1 MRTVRLSVSP
11 DHSAGDAPGGPDS
24 GPPGHPGS
32 PPGHPGSPPGHP
44 GSPPGHPG
52 SPPGHA
58 GQADQPPGD
67 HDRPPGDHG
76 PPASDHDHDQAD
88 PADPRGYLD
97 QPVGDFL
104 RTLSAGHAAPG
115 GGSAAA
121 LTVALGASLCA
132 MAARLS
138 AQQLSGLDIE
148 FLVAEAERLRGSAAS
163 LVQADAESYRGVVAA
178 LRDRPGRDSGTPG
191 HLLAPDTEHQR
202 LRIDA
207 ALSEAATIPMEVL
220 GLAAQ
225 TARLAAR
232 LAADGNPRLRG
243 DAITA
248 ALLAEAGARAAA
260 VLVSINL
267 ATLPGDDR
275 PAQAEAL
282 LSEVTQAA
290 RAAEG

>member
-1 MRTVRLSVSP
+1 MRMVRLSVSP
-11 DHSAGDAPGGPDS
+11 DYSAGAAPGGPDS
-24 GPPGHPGS
+24 GAPGRPDPLPGFPGPPAGVANQH
-32 PPGHPGSPPGHP
+32 
-44 GSPPGHPG
+44 
-52 SPPGHA
+52 PGHA
-58 GQADQPPGD
+58 
-67 HDRPPGDHG
+67 DRPPGGHSPSAADHSQ
-76 PPASDHDHDQAD
+76 AAAADHSQAAAADHSQAAA
-88 PADPRGYLD
+88 ADPRGYLD

-104 RTLSAGHAAPG
+104 GALSAGHAAPG

-138 AQQLSGLDIE
+138 TQQLAGLDIE
-148 FLVAEAERLRGSAAS
+148 FLVAEAERLRNSAAS
-163 LVQADAESYRGVVAA
+163 LIQADAESYRGVVAA
-178 LRDRPGRDSGTPG
+178 LRDQAGPGATSQ
-191 HLLAPDTEHQR
+191 LPDPDPER
-202 LRIDA
+202 ERERIQA

-282 LSEVTQAA
+282 LSEVAHAVRTAGA
-290 RAAEG
+290 

>member
-1 MRTVRLSVSP
+1 
-11 DHSAGDAPGGPDS
+11 
-24 GPPGHPGS
+24 
-32 PPGHPGSPPGHP
+32 
-44 GSPPGHPG
+44 
-52 SPPGHA
+52 
-58 GQADQPPGD
+58 
-67 HDRPPGDHG
+67 
-76 PPASDHDHDQAD
+76 
-88 PADPRGYLD
+88 
-97 QPVGDFL
+97 
-104 RTLSAGHAAPG
+104 
-115 GGSAAA
+115 
-121 LTVALGASLCA
+121 

-138 AQQLSGLDIE
+138 AHQLAGLDIE
-148 FLVAEAERLRGSAAS
+148 FLVAEAERLRNSAAA
-163 LVQADAESYRGVVAA
+163 LIQADAESYRGVVAA
-178 LRDRPGRDSGTPG
+178 LRDQAGPGVTSQ
-191 HLLAPDTEHQR
+191 LPDPDPDPER
-202 LRIDA
+202 ERERIRA

-282 LSEVTQAA
+282 LSEVARAVRTAGPSPRAAAA
-290 RAAEG
+290 RG

>member
-1 MRTVRLSVSP
+1 MRTARLSVSP
-11 DHSAGDAPGGPDS
+11 DDSADDAPDGPDP
-24 GPPGHPGS
+24 GPPGHNPG
-32 PPGHPGSPPGHP
+32 PPGHNPEPPGHNP
-44 GSPPGHPG
+44 GPPGHNPG
-52 SPPGHA
+52 PPGPA
-58 GQADQPPGD
+58 RPQPGD
-67 HDRPPGDHG
+67 AG
-76 PPASDHDHDQAD
+76 
-88 PADPRGYLD
+88 PRGYLD
-97 QPVGDFL
+97 QPVGEFL
-104 RTLSAGHAAPG
+104 SELSAGQAAPG

-132 MAARLS
+132 MAVRLS
-138 AQQLSGLDIE
+138 ARQLSGPDIE

-178 LRDRPGRDSGTPG
+178 LRDQPGQDPGAAG
-191 HLLAPDTEHQR
+191 HLAGPDAGHQR
-202 LRIDA
+202 ARIDA

-220 GLAAQ
+220 ELAAQ

-267 ATLPGDDR
+267 AMLPGDDR
-275 PAQAEAL
+275 PARAETLVA
-282 LSEVTQAA
+282 EVTRAVQAA
-290 RAAEG
+290 RG

>member
-11 DHSAGDAPGGPDS
+11 DNSADDAPGGPDS
-24 GPPGHPGS
+24 RPPGH
-32 PPGHPGSPPGHP
+32 HD
-44 GSPPGHPG
+44 
-52 SPPGHA
+52 HA
-58 GQADQPPGD
+58 GD
-67 HDRPPGDHG
+67 
-76 PPASDHDHDQAD
+76 
-88 PADPRGYLD
+88 ADPRAYLD
-97 QPVGDFL
+97 QPVSEFL
-104 RTLSAGHAAPG
+104 ASLSAGHAAPG

-121 LTVALGASLCA
+121 LAVALGASLCA

-163 LVQADAESYRGVVAA
+163 LIQADAESYRGVVAA
-178 LRDRPGRDSGTPG
+178 LRDQPGAEPAATGQLMD
-191 HLLAPDTEHQR
+191 PDAEHRR

-220 GLAAQ
+220 ELAAQ

-275 PAQAEAL
+275 PARADGL
-282 LSEVTQAA
+282 LNETARAV

>member
-11 DHSAGDAPGGPDS
+11 DRSADDAPGGPGS
-24 GPPGHPGS
+24 GRPGQPGPPDPQ
-32 PPGHPGSPPGHP
+32 
-44 GSPPGHPG
+44 
-52 SPPGHA
+52 PGHA
-58 GQADQPPGD
+58 DQSPGH
-67 HDRPPGDHG
+67 HDRSVGDREQVGAAG
-76 PPASDHDHDQAD
+76 P
-88 PADPRGYLD
+88 RNYLD

-104 RTLSAGHAAPG
+104 GSLSAGHAAPG

-121 LTVALGASLCA
+121 LAVALGASLCA

-148 FLVAEAERLRGSAAS
+148 FLVTEAGRLRGSAAS

-178 LRDRPGRDSGTPG
+178 LRDQPGQDPGAPG
-191 HLLAPDTEHQR
+191 HLIGPDAEHQR

-267 ATLPGDDR
+267 AKLPGDDR

-282 LSEVTQAA
+282 LSDVTRAV
-290 RAAEG
+290 RAAKG

>member
-11 DHSAGDAPGGPDS
+11 DQSAGEARGGPDS
-24 GPPGHPGS
+24 GPPGQPGQS
-32 PPGHPGSPPGHP
+32 
-44 GSPPGHPG
+44 
-52 SPPGHA
+52 
-58 GQADQPPGD
+58 GD
-67 HDRPPGDHG
+67 PDSR
-76 PPASDHDHDQAD
+76 S
-88 PADPRGYLD
+88 YLD
-97 QPVGDFL
+97 QPLGEFL
-104 RTLSAGHAAPG
+104 GLLSAGHAAPG

-121 LTVALGASLCA
+121 LTVALGAGLCA

-148 FLVAEAERLRGSAAS
+148 FLVAEAERLRNSAAS
-163 LVQADAESYRGVVAA
+163 LIQADAESYRGVVAA
-178 LRDRPGRDSGTPG
+178 LRDQAGPGTTSQ
-191 HLLAPDTEHQR
+191 LPDPDPER
-202 LRIDA
+202 ERERIRA

-225 TARLAAR
+225 IARLAAR
-232 LAADGNPRLRG
+232 LAEDGNPRLRG

-282 LSEVTQAA
+282 LGEVA
-290 RAAEG
+290 RAVRTAGA

>member
-11 DHSAGDAPGGPDS
+11 DDSADDAPGGPDS
-24 GPPGHPGS
+24 GPPGHPG
-32 PPGHPGSPPGHP
+32 PPGPLPGHS
-44 GSPPGHPG
+44 GLS
-52 SPPGHA
+52 A
-58 GQADQPPGD
+58 G
-67 HDRPPGDHG
+67 DR
-76 PPASDHDHDQAD
+76 DQAG
-88 PADPRGYLD
+88 AAGPRAYLD
-97 QPVGDFL
+97 QPVGEFL
-104 RTLSAGHAAPG
+104 GSLSAGHAAPG

-121 LTVALGASLCA
+121 LAVALGASLCA

-148 FLVAEAERLRGSAAS
+148 FGVTEAERLRDSAAS
-163 LVQADAESYRGVVAA
+163 LVQADAVSYRRVVAA
-178 LRDRPGRDSGTPG
+178 LREQPGQDPGASG
-191 HLLAPDTEHQR
+191 HLKDPDAEHRR

-207 ALSEAATIPMEVL
+207 ALSEAATIPMELL

-232 LAADGNPRLRG
+232 LAADGNPRLHG

-275 PAQAEAL
+275 PAQAETL
-282 LSEVTQAA
+282 LSEVA
-290 RAAEG
+290 RIVRAVES

>member
-11 DHSAGDAPGGPDS
+11 DKSAGDAPGGPGS
-24 GPPGHPGS
+24 GPP
-32 PPGHPGSPPGHP
+32 
-44 GSPPGHPG
+44 
-52 SPPGHA
+52 A
-58 GQADQPPGD
+58 
-67 HDRPPGDHG
+67 
-76 PPASDHDHDQAD
+76 
-88 PADPRGYLD
+88 YLG
-97 QPVGDFL
+97 QPVGEFL
-104 RTLSAGHAAPG
+104 GALSAGHAAPG

-121 LTVALGASLCA
+121 LAVALGASLCA

-148 FLVAEAERLRGSAAS
+148 FGVTEAERLRNSAAS
-163 LVQADAESYRGVVAA
+163 LVQADAVSYRGVVAA
-178 LRDRPGRDSGTPG
+178 LRDQPGLEPGAPG
-191 HLLAPDTEHQR
+191 HLMDPDAEHQR

-220 GLAAQ
+220 DLAAQ

-243 DAITA
+243 DTIAA
-248 ALLAEAGARAAA
+248 ALLAQAGARAAA

-282 LSEVTQAA
+282 LSEVARA
-290 RAAEG
+290 VRAAES